1 VDGNI
6 LDTLLLKPLSYGFN
20 QRALLAIL
28 IIGCVSGVIGSFIV
42 VKGMAFLTEALSHTI
57 LPGVAVAYIIGG
69 INGPLAFGA
78 FIMGAISALI
88 IGWLTRDGAVKEDT
102 AIGFVFT
109 AMLAL
114 GIAIVSSR
122 RDPTD
127 LNHLLIG
134 NILAVGTDDLIVTAI
149 AGGAVLLIVMALYK
163 ELLLNTFDPGLARTL
178 RLPSEGLRY
187 LLLLLITLTIVIALQ
202 VIGVTL
208 IAAILVT
215 PAAAAYLVTKRLS
228 HMMLIAALIGGGG
241 GMLGVVLSWHINVAP
256 SAIIVLVISVIFLML
271 LFATRWQNRWMNY
284 QPGNSI
290 D

>member
-1 VDGNI
+1 MDGNI
-6 LDTLLLKPLSYGFN
+6 LYDLVLRPLSYGFN

-28 IIGCVSGVIGSFIV
+28 MIGCVSGVIGSFIV
-42 VKGMAFLTEALSHTI
+42 VKGMAFLTDALAHTI
-57 LPGVAVAYIIGG
+57 LPGVAVAYIVGG

-78 FIMGAISALI
+78 FVMGAISALV
-88 IGWLTRDGAVKEDT
+88 IGWLTRSGEIKEDT

-127 LNHLLIG
+127 LNHLLVG
-134 NILAVGTDDLIVTAI
+134 NILAVGSDDLIVTAL
-149 AGGAVLLIVMALYK
+149 AGGLVLLIVFALYK

-178 RLPSEGLRY
+178 KLPSEGLRY
-187 LLLLLITLTIVIALQ
+187 LLLILITLTIVIALQ

-208 IAAILVT
+208 IAAMLVT
-215 PAAAAYLVTKRLS
+215 PAAAAYLVTRRLS
-228 HMMLIAALIGGGG
+228 TMMGIAALIGGGG

-256 SAIIVLVISVIFLML
+256 SAIIVLVISVIFLITLMI
-271 LFATRWQNRWMNY
+271 TRLRRRQVVE
-284 QPGNSI
+284 
-290 D
+290 